1 MTAAV
6 CEKGPGGAGSQ
17 LIGVDLG
24 GTAIKLGR
32 FDTAGTLLGELE
44 VATPRPSVP
53 GAVAVAIADAI
64 AQLDPEGRAGRVGIG
79 LPGPTD
85 ATGRVER
92 LAINREGWR
101 EVPLADWLE
110 PELERSVTLANDA
123 NCAMV
128 GEAWL
133 GAAQGCANA
142 ILLTLGTGV
151 GGGIWLEG
159 ALYTGPG
166 GAAGELGLISVDP
179 QGPAC
184 RSGNRGSLEQ
194 YCAIAGLARLS
205 CLEPRELC
213 RRAEAGEAEALA
225 VWERYGR
232 WLGIGLSSLIYVLT
246 PERVLLGGGLSAALP
261 HFLPAAW
268 REIEARVLPPSR
280 EGLVI
285 QRCALGN
292 GAGRLGAAR
301 LALDRLAPPGQSAEG
316 LAGSGQAMAAL
327 APAELATSGG
337 AARQGSAADAA
348 LADGQSSP

>member
-1 MTAAV
+1 VPALPRAWNDSNREEAVKQPRRCREAAV
-6 CEKGPGGAGSQ
+6 KHSAPGGAGSE

-32 FDTAGTLLGELE
+32 FDTRGTLLEALE

-53 GAVAVAIADAI
+53 GAVTIAIAEAI
-64 AQLDPEGRAGRVGIG
+64 ARLDPEGRARRVGIG

-85 ATGRVER
+85 AAGRVAR
-92 LAINREGWR
+92 LAINLEGWE

-110 PELERSVTLANDA
+110 PQVERAVTLANDA

-133 GAAQGCANA
+133 GAARGCANA

-151 GGGIWLEG
+151 GGGIWLDG
-159 ALYTGPG
+159 ALYTGPR
-166 GAAGELGLISVDP
+166 GAGGELGLIGVDP
-179 QGPAC
+179 EGPPC

-194 YCAIAGLARLS
+194 HCSIAGLARLS
-205 CLEPRELC
+205 PLEPPELC
-213 RRAEAGEAEALA
+213 RRAEAGESEALA

-246 PERVLLGGGLSAALP
+246 PERVLLGGGLSAGFP
-261 HFLPAAW
+261 HFLPAVW
-268 REIEARVLPPSR
+268 REIEARVLAPSR

-285 QRCALGN
+285 ERCALGN

-301 LALDRLAPPGQSAEG
+301 LALDRLAAEV
-316 LAGSGQAMAAL
+316 AN
-327 APAELATSGG
+327 
-337 AARQGSAADAA
+337 
-348 LADGQSSP
+348 QSSP